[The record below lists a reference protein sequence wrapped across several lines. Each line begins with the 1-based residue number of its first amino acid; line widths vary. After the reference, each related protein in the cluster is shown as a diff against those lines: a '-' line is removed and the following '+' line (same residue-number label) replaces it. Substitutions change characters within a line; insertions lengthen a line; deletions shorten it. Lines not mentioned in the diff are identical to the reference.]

1 MEKKDRAHGA
11 HVIVFPY
18 PAQGHINP
26 MLQFSKRLA
35 FKGLRVTF
43 AVTKFV
49 SKSMHTNSNSVQV
62 QLISDGFD
70 DGGFE
75 QAESIHDYLSR
86 FKEVGSLTLAEL
98 IKKQD
103 SSGKPVDCLIYDSFF
118 PWALDVAKQFGL
130 VGAPFFTQMCAV
142 NNIYYHVH
150 QGLLHLPVR
159 EPVVSIPGLPAIDIG
174 DMPSYIS
181 DPQSYPAYHAM
192 IMSQFSNTEKV
203 DWIFVNTF
211 NKLEEEMIEWM
222 EKRFPLRAIG
232 PTIPSMYLDKQVED
246 DSDYGLHLYKP
257 DSGDCINWLN
267 KRAEGS
273 VVYVSFGSMAALSVE
288 QMEEIAWGLRRS
300 DSYFLWVVRRS
311 EAEKLPSKFVEE
323 TSDKGLIVTWCPQLE
338 VLTHNTVGCFVTHCG
353 WNSTLEG
360 VSLGVPMVGIPQW
373 TDQIPNAK
381 FVQDIWGMGLRA
393 QPNEK
398 GIVSREEVERCVR
411 EIMEEEKVKEIRKN
425 AIKWRDLAREA
436 VGEGGTSDK
445 NIDEFVVTLVGLQSV
460 SHSHH

>member
-1 MEKKDRAHGA
+1 
-11 HVIVFPY
+11 
-18 PAQGHINP
+18 
-26 MLQFSKRLA
+26 
-35 FKGLRVTF
+35 
-43 AVTKFV
+43 
-49 SKSMHTNSNSVQV
+49 
-62 QLISDGFD
+62 
-70 DGGFE
+70 
-75 QAESIHDYLSR
+75 
-86 FKEVGSLTLAEL
+86 
-98 IKKQD
+98 
-103 SSGKPVDCLIYDSFF
+103 
-118 PWALDVAKQFGL
+118 
-130 VGAPFFTQMCAV
+130 
-142 NNIYYHVH
+142 
-150 QGLLHLPVR
+150 
-159 EPVVSIPGLPAIDIG
+159 
-174 DMPSYIS
+174 
-181 DPQSYPAYHAM
+181 
-192 IMSQFSNTEKV
+192 
-203 DWIFVNTF
+203 
-211 NKLEEEMIEWM
+211 MIEWM